1 MTERLH
7 THRAARR
14 IAARVARFARLR
26 RARPAPRPAPN
37 KFINYFLFDHNGFN
51 VIISSELKQLEESL
65 WILLMTHPFGIRKS
79 ETECPMLTQTIQLF
93 TEKEEEFVNLLIE
106 IGMRRTVAK
115 VLVFL
120 ANVDE
125 ATSRDIERGTDLRQP
140 EVSIA
145 MNYMFE
151 RDWLKNR
158 ESKAMSKGRPVKI
171 YTLAVP
177 VPEIMSSIEKQKKT
191 EAKNQLAL
199 VKKMRDYI

>member
-1 MTERLH
+1 
-7 THRAARR
+7 
-14 IAARVARFARLR
+14 
-26 RARPAPRPAPN
+26 
-37 KFINYFLFDHNGFN
+37 
-51 VIISSELKQLEESL
+51 
-65 WILLMTHPFGIRKS
+65 
-79 ETECPMLTQTIQLF
+79 MLTKTIQLF

-125 ATSRDIERGTDLRQP
+125 ATSRDIERVTDLRQP

-171 YTLAVP
+171 YSLSKP
-177 VPEIMSSIEKQKKT
+177 VDKIFDSIEREKNQ
-191 EAKNQLAL
+191 EVKNQLAL
-199 VKKMRDYI
+199 VKKMGSYI